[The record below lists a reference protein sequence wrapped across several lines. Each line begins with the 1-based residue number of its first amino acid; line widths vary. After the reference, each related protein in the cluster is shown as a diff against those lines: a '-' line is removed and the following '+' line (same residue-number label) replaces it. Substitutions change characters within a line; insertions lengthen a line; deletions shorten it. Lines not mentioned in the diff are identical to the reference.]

1 MKRFLLATIISSLAM
16 ISVNAKTVRS
26 FNSQSDNKLTFR
38 VDSVDYRSDLTR
50 IYGKLIGRPHTSN
63 RIDGVTALTSG
74 SALTSTDIDGV
85 DFHRYFQW
93 EDDGI
98 IPIELDFPIMSIEGF
113 QLLFDTPLG
122 QSQTTV
128 KVRKK

>member
-1 MKRFLLATIISSLAM
+1 MKRFLLATIISGLAM
-16 ISVNAKTVRS
+16 ISVNAKTVRN
-26 FNSQSDNKLTFR
+26 FNSQSDNKLTFK

-93 EDDGI
+93 EDDAI
-98 IPIELDFPIMSIEGF
+98 IPIELDFPIMGIEGF

-122 QSQTTV
+122 QSQTMV
-128 KVRKK
+128 KVRQK